1 MSGFIKMLFTAFAQS
16 ITSFLYLLI
25 LLMVY
30 AEIKKNA
37 RLEESWLGSLRD
49 TSGNRLMDS
58 MLFGMIAGLI
68 SSTLIILI
76 GIPINLNTLVI
87 SPCSLLC

>member
-1 MSGFIKMLFTAFAQS
+1 QRIGRSEKAAQSVRAKKERHTMSGFIKMLFTAFAQS

-37 RLEESWLGSLRD
+37 RLEESW
-49 TSGNRLMDS
+49 
-58 MLFGMIAGLI
+58 
-68 SSTLIILI
+68 
-76 GIPINLNTLVI
+76 
-87 SPCSLLC
+87 